1 MILFLY
7 INMACHPFCNQ
18 PAFGA
23 SFFNAICMLCC
34 VSPSPLPFVLALRTI
49 FTEKTQWFYNKFASQ
64 RSGND
69 HFLIHFCFDLIV
81 LFRLASNCMAHR
93 CGALLVTCVNPCKQ
107 QYSEAGHLE
116 RPHCSTLALPR
127 VDIDSSL
134 YQSPCV
140 FSVRLQ
146 QELKPL
152 RSGAGDLRQPLQI
165 AATLRRL

>member
-1 MILFLY
+1 
-7 INMACHPFCNQ
+7 MAWGHSCNRR
-18 PAFGA
+18 AFGA
-23 SFFNAICMLCC
+23 SFLNAICMLCC
-34 VSPSPLPFVLALRTI
+34 VSPSPLSFVLALRST
-49 FTEKTQWFYNKFASQ
+49 FTEKTQLIYNKFASH

-69 HFLIHFCFDLIV
+69 QFLIHFCFDLIV
-81 LFRLASNCMAHR
+81 FFRLASNCMAHR
-93 CGALLVTCVNPCKQ
+93 CGALLVTCGNPCKK

-140 FSVRLQ
+140 FSVKLQ